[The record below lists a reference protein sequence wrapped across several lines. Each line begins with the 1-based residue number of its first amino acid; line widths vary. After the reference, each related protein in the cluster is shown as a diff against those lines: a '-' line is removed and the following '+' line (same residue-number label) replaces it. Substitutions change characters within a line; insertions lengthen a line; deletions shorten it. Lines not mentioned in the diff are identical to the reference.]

1 MSMFSLHL
9 RGRPTTYWRPAA
21 GKTAALRAGPDTAAP
36 DGNPNPGTTM
46 TEGSSSLAALRQQ
59 IDGIDDAVHDLLMRR
74 AAIAGEIRSSKGG
87 GPVWRPAREAQVLRR
102 LMERHAGRFPRATVV
117 QIWRE
122 IMSAMVRL
130 QGEFAVAVYAT
141 ETYRTCRD
149 LARDHFGAETP
160 IALYS
165 SMRAVLTA
173 VQDGSAAVGVLP
185 LPEDSED
192 APWWPILAGMSG
204 ERPTVAARLPFAPS
218 SPGSGDSALCVA
230 RIQPEQ
236 SGSDRSLYAIR
247 TSPVVSRARLND
259 AIAAAGIRPRQLIG
273 RGPSIA
279 DTAVFLAEL
288 EGYAGPDDSRLKR
301 LADPDK
307 GLAEATVFL
316 GVYATPFEPSA
327 LADRGDV

>member
-1 MSMFSLHL
+1 M
-9 RGRPTTYWRPAA
+9 AD
-21 GKTAALRAGPDTAAP
+21 GK
-36 DGNPNPGTTM
+36 
-46 TEGSSSLAALRQQ
+46 SSLVALRQQ
-59 IDGIDDAVHDLLMRR
+59 IDGIDDALHDLLMQR
-74 AAIAGEIRSSKGG
+74 AAIAGQVAQSKNG
-87 GPVWRPAREAQVLRR
+87 GPVWRPSREAQVLRR
-102 LMERHAGRFPRATVV
+102 LMERHDGRFPRATVV

-149 LARDHFGAETP
+149 LARDHFGGETP

-173 VQDGSAAVGVLP
+173 VQDGSASVGVLP

-204 ERPTVAARLPFAPS
+204 ERPMVSAKLPFAPAP
-218 SPGSGDSALCVA
+218 PGSGDSALCVA

-236 SGSDRSLYAIR
+236 SGSDRSLFALR
-247 TSPVVSRARLND
+247 TTPEVSRARLND
-259 AIAAAGIRPRQLIG
+259 AIAASGIKPRQLIG
-273 RGPSIA
+273 RGTSL
-279 DTAVFLAEL
+279 DNTSVFLAEL
-288 EGYAGPDDSRLKR
+288 EGFAGPDDARMMRLTEPKS
-301 LADPDK
+301 
-307 GLAEATVFL
+307 GIAETAVFL
-316 GVYATPFEPSA
+316 GVYATPFEPAA